1 MASNIRFLTLDEYEA
16 DPQRY
21 NQALDRNDELKKLAA
36 AHVGGIPFMRGDLIQ
51 YDSECLLLATDPHY
65 KAPTAAQ
72 VVEVY
77 DYLVEERRVVTSD
90 IEALT
95 GYKAGE
101 PVTYPTWRIMLSLAG
116 LSIDLMHISEETR
129 RKILR

>member
-1 MASNIRFLTLDEYEA
+1 MTIAFLTLDEYEA

-21 NQALDRNDELKKLAA
+21 NQALDRNDELKKLAD
-36 AHVGGIPFMRGDLIQ
+36 AHVGGMVFKCSGI
-51 YDSECLLLATDPHY
+51 DSECLLLATDSRY
-65 KAPTAAQ
+65 KAPTAAHIA
-72 VVEVY
+72 EVY
-77 DYLVEERRVVTSD
+77 DYLVKELGADIAD

-101 PVTYPTWRIMLSLAG
+101 PVTYPTWRLMLSMAG
-116 LSIDLMHISEETR
+116 LSIDLMHISKEIR